1 MEFKELLRYHSNCE
15 IQGSKLKT
23 GEGPGMI
30 LPGIGTE
37 NLVICQCSMQEKRF
51 MTTEEEI

>member
-1 MEFKELLRYHSNCE
+1 MEFKELLSYHSNCE

-30 LPGIGTE
+30 LPGIGTRKPGDLSVLNARE
-37 NLVICQCSMQEKRF
+37 AIHDS
-51 MTTEEEI
+51 